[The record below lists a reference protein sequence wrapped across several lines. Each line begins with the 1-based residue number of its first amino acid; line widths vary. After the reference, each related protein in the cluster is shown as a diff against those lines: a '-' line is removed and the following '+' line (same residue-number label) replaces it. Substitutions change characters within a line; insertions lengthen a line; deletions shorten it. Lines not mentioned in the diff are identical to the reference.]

1 MLLLKNFGTHK
12 EIVWWTRVAKKWP
25 TKDLGQ
31 NEDKDEEA
39 DIEEIQRGEGTDV
52 YFSETESKIKSK
64 DFRIESVVDPKRF
77 SNL

>member
-1 MLLLKNFGTHK
+1 M
-12 EIVWWTRVAKKWP
+12 AKKWP

-31 NEDKDEEA
+31 NEDKDQEA
-39 DIEEIQRGEGTDV
+39 DIEEIQRGEGTDA

-64 DFRIESVVDPKRF
+64 DFRIESVIDPKRF